1 MASKANMQG
10 SRENKASN
18 IAGATEQKSR
28 GGKLTLIIISA
39 VLLLGAG
46 GGGTAWYLSQAQDG
60 AQTPAKQKPPA
71 FLSLETFTVNLQSEH
86 GDQHL
91 QTNLTLK
98 MVDAEA
104 AELIKLHMPEVRN
117 RVLLLLSSK
126 AASQI
131 AAVDGKKK
139 LASELLAE
147 IKQPF
152 SENAPEHA
160 VQSVLFTSFVIQ

>member
-1 MASKANMQG
+1 MASKADMQG
-10 SRENKASN
+10 KEDNGTKT
-18 IAGATEQKSR
+18 GKKSGR
-28 GGKLTLIIISA
+28 KKLTLIIASV

-46 GGGTAWYLSQAQDG
+46 GGGAAWYLNRAEDG
-60 AQTPAKQKPPA
+60 AEVQAKQKPPV
-71 FLSLETFTVNLQSEH
+71 FVNLETFTVNLQSEH

-98 MVDAEA
+98 MEDAA
-104 AELIKLHMPEVRN
+104 AADLIKLHMPEVRN

-126 AASQI
+126 AAAQI
-131 AAVDGKKK
+131 AVVDGKKK

-152 SENAPEHA
+152 SESRPELA

>member
-1 MASKANMQG
+1 MASKANVQG
-10 SRENKASN
+10 NKENKVP
-18 IAGATEQKSR
+18 IAGGAEQKS
-28 GGKLTLIIISA
+28 GGVKLALLITSA
-39 VLLLGAG
+39 VLLIGAG
-46 GGGTAWYLSQAQDG
+46 GGGVAWYLNNQDGTQAQV
-60 AQTPAKQKPPA
+60 KQKPPV
-71 FLSLETFTVNLQSEH
+71 FLNLETFTVNLQSEQ

-98 MVDAEA
+98 MEDAEA
-104 AELIKLHMPEVRN
+104 ADLIKSHMPEVRN

-126 AASQI
+126 AVSQI

-152 SENAPEHA
+152 SENNPEHA

>member
-1 MASKANMQG
+1 MI
-10 SRENKASN
+10 
-18 IAGATEQKSR
+18 IA
-28 GGKLTLIIISA
+28 SA

-46 GGGTAWYLSQAQDG
+46 GGGAAWYWRQGQDE
-60 AQTPAKQKPPA
+60 AQTQPKQKPPV
-71 FLSLETFTVNLQSEH
+71 FVSLETFTVNLKPEH

-98 MVDAEA
+98 MEDAA
-104 AELIKLHMPEVRN
+104 AADLIKLHMPEVRN

-152 SENAPEHA
+152 SENNPEHA

>member
-1 MASKANMQG
+1 MSSKAHISG
-10 SRENKASN
+10 REEKGAKAEKKSGGKKRILI
-18 IAGATEQKSR
+18 IAG
-28 GGKLTLIIISA
+28 A

-46 GGGTAWYLSQAQDG
+46 GGGAAWYLDRKQDS
-60 AQTPAKQKPPA
+60 AEVQVKQKPPV
-71 FLSLETFTVNLQSEH
+71 FVTLDTFTVNLQSEH

-98 MVDAEA
+98 IEDAA
-104 AELIKLHMPEVRN
+104 AADLIKLHMPEIRN

-131 AAVDGKKK
+131 AAVEGKRK

-147 IKQPF
+147 IRQPF
-152 SENAPEHA
+152 GESRPELA

>member
-1 MASKANMQG
+1 MTNKANAQDKG
-10 SRENKASN
+10 NRAE
-18 IAGATEQKSR
+18 TKS
-28 GGKLTLIIISA
+28 GGKKLTLIIASA

-46 GGGTAWYLSQAQDG
+46 GGGAAWYMMSRTQDG
-60 AQTPAKQKPPA
+60 AQPQARQEPPV
-71 FLSLETFTVNLQSEH
+71 FVNLETFTVNLVSEH

-98 MVDAEA
+98 MESPSA
-104 AELIKLHMPEVRN
+104 ADLIKLHMPEVRN

-131 AAVDGKKK
+131 AGVDGKKK

-147 IKQPF
+147 IKQP
-152 SENAPEHA
+152 SGEGSPTHA

>member
-1 MASKANMQG
+1 MSSKAHISG
-10 SRENKASN
+10 REEKGVKTEKKSGGNKR
-18 IAGATEQKSR
+18 I
-28 GGKLTLIIISA
+28 LIIVAA

-46 GGGTAWYLSQAQDG
+46 GGGAAWYLDRKHDSAEVQV
-60 AQTPAKQKPPA
+60 KQKPPV
-71 FLSLETFTVNLQSEH
+71 FVTLDTFTVNLQSEH

-98 MVDAEA
+98 IEDAA
-104 AELIKLHMPEVRN
+104 AADLIKLHMPEIRN

-131 AAVDGKKK
+131 AAVEGKRK

-147 IKQPF
+147 IRQPF
-152 SENAPEHA
+152 GESRPELA

>member
-1 MASKANMQG
+1 MSSKAHTSG
-10 SRENKASN
+10 REEK
-18 IAGATEQKSR
+18 GAKTEKKS
-28 GGKLTLIIISA
+28 GGKKRVLIIVGA

-46 GGGTAWYLSQAQDG
+46 GGGAAWYLDRKQDS
-60 AQTPAKQKPPA
+60 AEVQVKQKPPV
-71 FLSLETFTVNLQSEH
+71 FVTLDTFTVNLQSEH

-98 MVDAEA
+98 IEDAA
-104 AELIKLHMPEVRN
+104 AADLIKLHMPEIRN

-131 AAVDGKKK
+131 AAVEGKRK

-147 IKQPF
+147 IRQPF
-152 SENAPEHA
+152 GENRPELA

>member
-1 MASKANMQG
+1 MAGKSNTQG
-10 SRENKASN
+10 REDK
-18 IAGATEQKSR
+18 GARMEKKS
-28 GGKLTLIIISA
+28 GGKKMALIIASA

-46 GGGTAWYLSQAQDG
+46 GGGAAWYMSRAQDG
-60 AQTPAKQKPPA
+60 AQPQARQGPPV
-71 FLSLETFTVNLQSEH
+71 FVHLETFTVNLQSEH

-98 MVDAEA
+98 MEDSSA
-104 AELIKLHMPEVRN
+104 ADLIKLHMPEVRN

-131 AAVDGKKK
+131 TGVDGKKK

-147 IKQPF
+147 IKQ
-152 SENAPEHA
+152 SSSDDSLGHA

>member
-10 SRENKASN
+10 REDKEAKSEKKSGGSKSALVIASV
-18 IAGATEQKSR
+18 
-28 GGKLTLIIISA
+28 

-46 GGGTAWYLSQAQDG
+46 GGGAWYLNRAQDG
-60 AQTPAKQKPPA
+60 EHAPAKQGPPA
-71 FLSLETFTVNLQSEH
+71 FVNLETFTVNLHSEH

-98 MVDAEA
+98 MKDAA
-104 AELIKLHMPEVRN
+104 AADLIKLHMPEVRD
-117 RVLLLLSSK
+117 RLVLLLSSK
-126 AASQI
+126 AAAQI
-131 AAVDGKKK
+131 TGVDGKKQ

-147 IKQPF
+147 ITRPF
-152 SENAPEHA
+152 GEGSPEHA

>member
-1 MASKANMQG
+1 MSSKAHISG
-10 SRENKASN
+10 REEKGAKA
-18 IAGATEQKSR
+18 EKKS
-28 GGKLTLIIISA
+28 GGKKRVLIIVAA

-46 GGGTAWYLSQAQDG
+46 GGGAAWYLNRKQDG
-60 AQTPAKQKPPA
+60 AEVQVKQKPPV
-71 FLSLETFTVNLQSEH
+71 FVTLDTFTVNLQSEH

-98 MVDAEA
+98 IEDAA
-104 AELIKLHMPEVRN
+104 AADLIKLHMPEIRN

-131 AAVDGKKK
+131 AAVEGKRK

-147 IKQPF
+147 IRQPF
-152 SENAPEHA
+152 GESRPELA

>member
-1 MASKANMQG
+1 MTNKTSTQDKG
-10 SRENKASN
+10 SRAE
-18 IAGATEQKSR
+18 TKS
-28 GGKLTLIIISA
+28 GGKKLTLIIASA

-46 GGGTAWYLSQAQDG
+46 GGGAAWYMSRAQDG
-60 AQTPAKQKPPA
+60 AQFQARQEPPV
-71 FLSLETFTVNLQSEH
+71 FVNLETFTVNLVSEH

-91 QTNLTLK
+91 QTNLTFK
-98 MVDAEA
+98 MEGSSA
-104 AELIKLHMPEVRN
+104 ADLIKLHMPEVRN

-131 AAVDGKKK
+131 AGVDGKKK

-147 IKQPF
+147 IRQP
-152 SENAPEHA
+152 SGEGSPGHA